1 MGYPPIYSVRNLR
14 ADPQLIT
21 DLEVKAQSTSR
32 KDGAVTVSGQVARS
46 SRLTTLEFCR
56 WGGKRAAHLSR
67 RRLACYYVPYGT
79 YVTEG

>member
-1 MGYPPIYSVRNLR
+1 MRSLHQKMGYPPIYSVRNLR

-46 SRLTTLEFCR
+46 SRLTTLE
-56 WGGKRAAHLSR
+56 LSLGR
-67 RRLACYYVPYGT
+67 Q
-79 YVTEG
+79 EGSTPF